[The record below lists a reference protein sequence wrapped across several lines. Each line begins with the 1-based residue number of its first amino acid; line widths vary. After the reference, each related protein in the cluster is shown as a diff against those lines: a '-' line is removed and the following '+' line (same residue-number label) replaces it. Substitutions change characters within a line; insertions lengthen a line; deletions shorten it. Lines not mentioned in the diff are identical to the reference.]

1 MALVGLATCRELP
14 VDSNDNEL
22 LTTALAAR
30 GIDTAEP
37 IWNDDK
43 VDWSRFDLV
52 VIRTTWDYTHYL
64 ADFLAWVHSLT
75 SVANPASVVA
85 WNTDKH
91 YLANLAERGVGVVPT
106 TFVNSLAEFEVPEA
120 ERFVVKPTV
129 GAGSMGAERFEST
142 QITEAKCH
150 AESLFSQGRD
160 VMIQPYLEGVDA
172 VGETGIIVLDGVISH
187 AIEKGPML
195 SVSELDRTGLFRQ
208 ESIQARAASQLECD
222 VALAALRVAC
232 EITGLFEP
240 LLYARVDLLPSEE
253 GPVVIELE
261 LTEPSLFLS
270 FSPQSADLFAEAIAR
285 RVE

>member
-208 ESIQARAASQLECD
+208 ESIQPRAASQLECD
-222 VALAALRVAC
+222 VALAALRAAC

>member
-22 LTTALAAR
+22 LTTALATR

-52 VIRTTWDYTHYL
+52 VIRTTWDYTHHL

-75 SVANPASVVA
+75 SVANSASIVA

-91 YLANLAERGVGVVPT
+91 YLADLAERGVGVVPT
-106 TFVNSLAEFEVPEA
+106 NFLSNLDEFEVPEA

-129 GAGSMGAERFEST
+129 GAGSMGAERFEFT
-142 QITEAKCH
+142 QIAEAKRH

-172 VGETGIIVLDGVISH
+172 VGETGIIILDGVISH

>member
-52 VIRTTWDYTHYL
+52 VIRTTWDYTHHL
-64 ADFLAWVHSLT
+64 ADFLAWVHSLA

-91 YLANLAERGVGVVPT
+91 YLADLAERGVGVVPT
-106 TFVNSLAEFEVPEA
+106 KFVSNLHEFEVPEA

-129 GAGSMGAERFEST
+129 GAGSMGAERFAST
-142 QITEAKCH
+142 QITEAKRH

-172 VGETGIIVLDGVISH
+172 VGETGIILLDGVISH
-187 AIEKGPML
+187 AIEKDPML

-208 ESIQARAASQLECD
+208 ESIQPRAASPLECD
-222 VALAALRVAC
+222 VALAALRAAR
-232 EITGLFEP
+232 EIIGLSEP

-270 FSPQSADLFAEAIAR
+270 FSPQSADRFAEAIAR
-285 RVE
+285 RVA

>member
-1 MALVGLATCRELP
+1 VALVGLATCRELP

>member
-52 VIRTTWDYTHYL
+52 VIRTTWDYTHHL

-142 QITEAKCH
+142 QITEAKRH

-160 VMIQPYLEGVDA
+160 VMIQPYLERVDS

-208 ESIQARAASQLECD
+208 ESIQPRAASQLECD
-222 VALAALRVAC
+222 VALAALRAAC
-232 EITGLFEP
+232 EITGLSEP